1 MRVVAMASAKVTAD
15 RMAVSCR
22 AAEVLPAEIG
32 RDMSRSPNAKCLT
45 SLAKPCPG
53 RYESR
58 DTCKGGKTREGSHWL
73 RQLFI
78 EAAHGTPI
86 ASGGIAA
93 HYAAGWRPSGG
104 RRRHWSRWDTRS

>member
-15 RMAVSCR
+15 RMVVSRR

-32 RDMSRSPNAKCLT
+32 RDMSRSQNAKCLT
-45 SLAKPCPG
+45 SCAKPCPG
-53 RYESR
+53 HDVSGG
-58 DTCKGGKTREGSHWL
+58 TCKGGKTREGSHWL

-93 HYAAGWRPSGG
+93 HYTAGWWPSGG
-104 RRRHWSRWDTRS
+104 RRRHWSRWDTKS